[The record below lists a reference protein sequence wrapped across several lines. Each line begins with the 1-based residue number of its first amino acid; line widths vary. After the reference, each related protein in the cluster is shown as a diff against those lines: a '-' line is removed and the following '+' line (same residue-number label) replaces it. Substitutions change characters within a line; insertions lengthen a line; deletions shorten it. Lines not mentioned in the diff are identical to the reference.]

1 MTKAGEVTFIASNAP
16 EEQFEQLRTALT
28 VLHPQK
34 GDIWVVDATQ
44 VDVDAL
50 SHFQMPEITWPIPI
64 IVACPRGEATIEQ
77 AIRTVDLS
85 TLKRIVA
92 EMEAESST

>member
-1 MTKAGEVTFIASNAP
+1 MSGGEVTFTASPNP

-34 GDIWVVDATQ
+34 GDIWVVDANQ
-44 VDVDAL
+44 IDIDSL
-50 SHFQMPEITWPIPI
+50 SRFRMPEITWPLPI
-64 IVACPRGEATIEQ
+64 IVAYTQAPASLEQ
-77 AIRTVDLS
+77 AIRTCDLT